1 MKTTRRFLIVSI
13 SIFITA
19 LSFGQANFTGSW
31 ALNESKSNIGEGFRM
46 FAPAIA
52 ITQDANTFTIERTYK
67 GQDGQERKSTEKYT
81 LDGKESV
88 NTVFN
93 NTQKKSTA
101 SWSDDKQSLKVSSA
115 MTFEFN
121 GESNEIKTVE
131 TYKLAD
137 GGAGLT
143 IDSQSTSSRGERK
156 MLLAYDKK

>member
-1 MKTTRRFLIVSI
+1 MKTTRRLLIISI

-19 LSFGQANFTGSW
+19 LSYGQANFTGSW
-31 ALNESKSNIGEGFRM
+31 TLNESKSNLGEGFRM

-52 ITQDANTFTIERTYK
+52 ITQDANTFTIERTYR

-101 SWSDDKQSLKVSSA
+101 AWSDDKQSLKVSSA

-137 GGAGLT
+137 GGLT

-156 MLLAYDKK
+156 MLLAYEKK